1 MSVEEKMQSEQPGR
15 ACRGDPETRERKGS
29 NHVNAGKKRFYGW
42 IVVLGGAVVLGVS
55 HGVVSNCFSLYIIPV
70 STALGINRDT
80 FSVCSM
86 IINGLYAVT
95 SFLAGAIYRR
105 LQLRNTI
112 RVAAV
117 ALPASYFCYSLC
129 RTPAAL
135 YAVSVAV
142 GLSLSFISFVPFTTI
157 IGNWFEEKRGT
168 AMGLCFMGSGLG
180 GMIMNSLTAVLLER
194 CGWERTYQITA
205 GIMLVT
211 LVSMIFLVVRVS
223 PREMGLSPLGLK
235 RGEQERIYG
244 PEAKRAIRSGSFA
257 ALMMVALVV
266 GLNSSVISVLIA
278 PHMMDLGYDA
288 LFAAGVTSAYL
299 GCLALAKVLL
309 GRVFD
314 RVGAV
319 RGTAL
324 SMLGFLGGFLG
335 LYLCRARWA
344 IPLIMLTAL
353 GTAASNVS
361 YPVTTRYAFGTRA
374 YTTLY
379 GYMMGINF
387 VLSSFGAVIAN
398 GIFTSTGSYNPMIL
412 ICMGASVIGLLSLRF
427 MRPVEND

>member
-1 MSVEEKMQSEQPGR
+1 MK
-15 ACRGDPETRERKGS
+15 
-29 NHVNAGKKRFYGW
+29 AGKKIFYGW
-42 IVVLGGAVVLGVS
+42 VVALAGAVVLGVS

-70 STALGINRDT
+70 SEALGIGRDT

-105 LQLRNTI
+105 FRLRNII
-112 RVAAV
+112 RLAAV
-117 ALPASYFCYSLC
+117 ALPVSYFCYSLC

-142 GLSLSFISFVPFTTI
+142 GLSVSFISFVPFTAI

-180 GMIMNSLTAVLLER
+180 GMLMNSLTAVLLER
-194 CGWERTYQITA
+194 CGWVRTYQITA
-205 GIMLVT
+205 GVMLAV
-211 LVSMIFLVVRVS
+211 LCAMVFLVIRVT
-223 PREMGLSPLGLK
+223 PEEMGLSPLGLK
-235 RGEQERIYG
+235 SGETEPVYG
-244 PEAKRAIRSGSFA
+244 PEAKQALRSRSFA
-257 ALMMVALVV
+257 ALMVTALVI
-266 GLNSSVISVLIA
+266 GLNSSVLSVLIA
-278 PHMMDLGYDA
+278 PHLIDLGYST

-299 GCLALAKVLL
+299 GFLALSKVLL
-309 GRVFD
+309 GRVYD
-314 RVGAV
+314 RVGAI

-324 SMLGFLGGFLG
+324 SLLGFLLGFLG
-335 LYLCRARWA
+335 LYLSRAGWA
-344 IPLIMLTAL
+344 IPLIMLAAL

-379 GYMMGINF
+379 GYMMGLNF
-387 VLSSFGAVIAN
+387 VVSSLGAVIAN
-398 GIFTSTGSYNPMIL
+398 GIFTGTGSYNGIIL
-412 ICMGASVIGLLSLRF
+412 ICVAASLLGLVSLRF
-427 MRPVEND
+427 VRPAASEP

>member
-1 MSVEEKMQSEQPGR
+1 MK
-15 ACRGDPETRERKGS
+15 
-29 NHVNAGKKRFYGW
+29 AGEKRFYGW
-42 IVVLGGAVVLGVS
+42 VVALAGAVALGVS

-70 STALGINRDT
+70 SEALGIHRDT

-105 LQLRNTI
+105 LRLRNTI
-112 RVAAV
+112 RAAAV
-117 ALPASYFCYSLC
+117 ALPVSYFCYSLC

-142 GLSLSFISFVPFTTI
+142 GLSVSFISFVPFTVI

-168 AMGLCFMGSGLG
+168 AMGLCFMGSGLW
-180 GMIMNSLTAVLLER
+180 GMIMNSLTAVLLDR
-194 CGWERTYQITA
+194 CGWVRTYQITA
-205 GIMLVT
+205 GIML
-211 LVSMIFLVVRVS
+211 LVLTSIIFLVIRVT
-223 PREMGLSPLGLK
+223 PEEMGLRPLGLK
-235 RGEQERIYG
+235 SGKEEAVYG
-244 PEAKRAIRSGSFA
+244 PEAKQAIRSRSFT
-257 ALMMVALVV
+257 ALMAVALVV

-278 PHMMDLGYDA
+278 PHLIDLGYSTM
-288 LFAAGVTSAYL
+288 FAAGATSVYL

-309 GRVFD
+309 GRVYD
-314 RVGAV
+314 RIGAV

-324 SMLGFLGGFLG
+324 SLLGFMLGFLGLFLS
-335 LYLCRARWA
+335 RAPWA
-344 IPLIMLTAL
+344 VPLIMLNAM

-379 GYMMGINF
+379 GYMMGLNF

-398 GIFTSTGSYNPMIL
+398 GIFTSTGSYNGIIL
-412 ICMGASVIGLLSLRF
+412 ICIAAGLVGLVSLRF
-427 MRPVEND
+427 VRPAAKEAEGIAFHA

>member
-1 MSVEEKMQSEQPGR
+1 MK
-15 ACRGDPETRERKGS
+15 
-29 NHVNAGKKRFYGW
+29 AGEKRFYGW
-42 IVVLGGAVVLGVS
+42 VVALAGAVALGVS

-70 STALGINRDT
+70 SEALGIHRDT

-105 LQLRNTI
+105 LRLRNTI
-112 RVAAV
+112 RAAAV
-117 ALPASYFCYSLC
+117 ALPVSYFCYSLC

-142 GLSLSFISFVPFTTI
+142 GLSVSFISFVPFTVI

-180 GMIMNSLTAVLLER
+180 GMIMNSLTAVLLDR
-194 CGWERTYQITA
+194 CGWVRTYQITA
-205 GIMLVT
+205 GIML
-211 LVSMIFLVVRVS
+211 LVLTSMIFLVIRVT
-223 PREMGLSPLGLK
+223 PEEMGLRPLGLK
-235 RGEQERIYG
+235 SGKEEAVYG
-244 PEAKRAIRSGSFA
+244 PEAKQAIRSRSFA
-257 ALMMVALVV
+257 ALMAVALVV

-278 PHMMDLGYDA
+278 PHLIDLGYSTM
-288 LFAAGVTSAYL
+288 FAAGATSVYL

-309 GRVFD
+309 GRVYD
-314 RVGAV
+314 RIGAV

-324 SMLGFLGGFLG
+324 SLLGFMLGFLGLFLS
-335 LYLCRARWA
+335 RAPWA
-344 IPLIMLTAL
+344 VPLIMLNAM

-379 GYMMGINF
+379 GYMMGLNF

-398 GIFTSTGSYNPMIL
+398 GIFTSTGSYNGIIL
-412 ICMGASVIGLLSLRF
+412 ICIAAGLVGLVSLRF
-427 MRPVEND
+427 VRPAAKEAEGIAFHA

>member
-1 MSVEEKMQSEQPGR
+1 MK
-15 ACRGDPETRERKGS
+15 
-29 NHVNAGKKRFYGW
+29 AGKKIFYGW
-42 IVVLGGAVVLGVS
+42 VVALAGAVVLGVS

-70 STALGINRDT
+70 SEALGIGRDT

-105 LQLRNTI
+105 FRLRNII
-112 RVAAV
+112 RLAAV
-117 ALPASYFCYSLC
+117 ALPVSYFCYSLC

-142 GLSLSFISFVPFTTI
+142 GLSVSFISFVPFTAI

-180 GMIMNSLTAVLLER
+180 GMLMNSLTAVLLER
-194 CGWERTYQITA
+194 CGWVRTYQITA
-205 GIMLVT
+205 GVMLAV
-211 LVSMIFLVVRVS
+211 LCAMVFLVIRVT
-223 PREMGLSPLGLK
+223 PEEMGLSPLGLK
-235 RGEQERIYG
+235 SGEKEPVYG
-244 PEAKRAIRSGSFA
+244 PEAKRALRSRSFA
-257 ALMMVALVV
+257 ALMVTALII
-266 GLNSSVISVLIA
+266 GLNSSVLSVLIA
-278 PHMMDLGYDA
+278 PHLIDLGYST

-299 GCLALAKVLL
+299 GFLALSKVLL
-309 GRVFD
+309 GRVYD
-314 RVGAV
+314 RVGAI

-324 SMLGFLGGFLG
+324 SLLGFLLGFLG
-335 LYLCRARWA
+335 LYLSRAGWA
-344 IPLIMLTAL
+344 IPLIMLAAL

-379 GYMMGINF
+379 GYMMGLNF
-387 VLSSFGAVIAN
+387 VVSSLGAVIAN
-398 GIFTSTGSYNPMIL
+398 SIFTGTGSYNGIIL
-412 ICMGASVIGLLSLRF
+412 ICVAASLLGLVSLRF
-427 MRPVEND
+427 VRPAASEP

>member
-1 MSVEEKMQSEQPGR
+1 MK
-15 ACRGDPETRERKGS
+15 
-29 NHVNAGKKRFYGW
+29 AGKKIFYGW
-42 IVVLGGAVVLGVS
+42 VVALAGAVVLGVS

-70 STALGINRDT
+70 SEALGIGRDT

-105 LQLRNTI
+105 FRLRNII
-112 RVAAV
+112 RLAAV
-117 ALPASYFCYSLC
+117 ALPVSYFCYSLC

-142 GLSLSFISFVPFTTI
+142 GLSVSFISFVPFTAI

-180 GMIMNSLTAVLLER
+180 GMLMNSLTAVLLER
-194 CGWERTYQITA
+194 CGWARTYQITA
-205 GIMLVT
+205 GVMLAV
-211 LVSMIFLVVRVS
+211 LCAMVFLVIRVT
-223 PREMGLSPLGLK
+223 PEEMGLSPLGLK
-235 RGEQERIYG
+235 SGEKEPVYG
-244 PEAKRAIRSGSFA
+244 PEAKQALRSRSFA
-257 ALMMVALVV
+257 ALMVTALVI
-266 GLNSSVISVLIA
+266 GLNSSVLSVLIA
-278 PHMMDLGYDA
+278 PHLIDLGYST

-299 GCLALAKVLL
+299 GFLALSKVLL
-309 GRVFD
+309 GRVYD
-314 RVGAV
+314 RVGAI

-324 SMLGFLGGFLG
+324 SLLGFLLGFLG
-335 LYLCRARWA
+335 LYLSRAGWA
-344 IPLIMLTAL
+344 IPLIMLAAL

-379 GYMMGINF
+379 GYMMGLNF
-387 VLSSFGAVIAN
+387 VVSSLGAVIAN
-398 GIFTSTGSYNPMIL
+398 GIFTGTGSYNGIIL
-412 ICMGASVIGLLSLRF
+412 ICVAASLLGLVSLRF
-427 MRPVEND
+427 VRPAASEP

>member
-1 MSVEEKMQSEQPGR
+1 VK
-15 ACRGDPETRERKGS
+15 
-29 NHVNAGKKRFYGW
+29 AGKKIFYGW
-42 IVVLGGAVVLGVS
+42 VVALAGAVVLGVS

-70 STALGINRDT
+70 SEALGIGRDT

-105 LQLRNTI
+105 LRLRNTI

-117 ALPASYFCYSLC
+117 ALPVSYFCYSLC

-142 GLSLSFISFVPFTTI
+142 GLSVSFISFVPFTAI

-180 GMIMNSLTAVLLER
+180 GMLMNSLTAVLLER
-194 CGWERTYQITA
+194 CGWVRTYQITA
-205 GIMLVT
+205 GVMLAV
-211 LVSMIFLVVRVS
+211 LCAMVCRVS
-223 PREMGLSPLGLK
+223 RVTPEEMGLSPLGLK
-235 RGEQERIYG
+235 SGEKEPVYG
-244 PEAKRAIRSGSFA
+244 PEAKQALRSHSFA
-257 ALMMVALVV
+257 ALMVTALVI
-266 GLNSSVISVLIA
+266 GLNSSVLSVLIA
-278 PHMMDLGYDA
+278 PHLIDLGYST

-299 GCLALAKVLL
+299 GFLALSKVLL
-309 GRVFD
+309 GRVYD
-314 RVGAV
+314 RVGAI

-324 SMLGFLGGFLG
+324 SLLGFLLGFLG
-335 LYLCRARWA
+335 LYLSRAGWA
-344 IPLIMLTAL
+344 IPLIMLAAL

-379 GYMMGINF
+379 GYMMGLNF
-387 VLSSFGAVIAN
+387 VVSSLGAVIAN
-398 GIFTSTGSYNPMIL
+398 GIFTGTGSYNGIIL
-412 ICMGASVIGLLSLRF
+412 ICVAASLLGLVSLRF
-427 MRPVEND
+427 VRPAASEP

>member
-1 MSVEEKMQSEQPGR
+1 MK
-15 ACRGDPETRERKGS
+15 
-29 NHVNAGKKRFYGW
+29 AGKKIFYGW
-42 IVVLGGAVVLGVS
+42 VVALAGAVVLGVS

-70 STALGINRDT
+70 SEALGIGRDT

-105 LQLRNTI
+105 FRLRNII
-112 RVAAV
+112 RLAAV
-117 ALPASYFCYSLC
+117 ALPVSYFCYSLC

-142 GLSLSFISFVPFTTI
+142 GLSVSFISFVPFTAI

-180 GMIMNSLTAVLLER
+180 GMLMNSLTAVLLER
-194 CGWERTYQITA
+194 CGWARTYQITA
-205 GIMLVT
+205 GVMLAV
-211 LVSMIFLVVRVS
+211 LCAMVFLVIRVT
-223 PREMGLSPLGLK
+223 PEEMGLSPLGLK
-235 RGEQERIYG
+235 SGEKEPVYG
-244 PEAKRAIRSGSFA
+244 PEAKQALRSRSFA
-257 ALMMVALVV
+257 ALMVTALII
-266 GLNSSVISVLIA
+266 GLNSSVLSVLIA
-278 PHMMDLGYDA
+278 PHLIDLGYST

-299 GCLALAKVLL
+299 GFLALSKVLL
-309 GRVFD
+309 GRVYD
-314 RVGAV
+314 RVGAI

-324 SMLGFLGGFLG
+324 SLLGFLLGFLG
-335 LYLCRARWA
+335 LYLSRAGWA
-344 IPLIMLTAL
+344 IPLIMLAAL

-379 GYMMGINF
+379 GYMMGLNF
-387 VLSSFGAVIAN
+387 VVSSLGAVIAN
-398 GIFTSTGSYNPMIL
+398 GIFTGTGSYNGIIL
-412 ICMGASVIGLLSLRF
+412 ICVAASLLGLVSLRF
-427 MRPVEND
+427 VRPAASEP

>member
-1 MSVEEKMQSEQPGR
+1 MK
-15 ACRGDPETRERKGS
+15 
-29 NHVNAGKKRFYGW
+29 AGKKIFYGW
-42 IVVLGGAVVLGVS
+42 VVALAGAVVLGVS

-70 STALGINRDT
+70 SEALGIGRDT

-105 LQLRNTI
+105 FRLRNII
-112 RVAAV
+112 RLAAV
-117 ALPASYFCYSLC
+117 ALPVSYFCYSLC

-142 GLSLSFISFVPFTTI
+142 GLSVSFISFVPFTAI

-180 GMIMNSLTAVLLER
+180 GMLMNSLTAVLLER
-194 CGWERTYQITA
+194 CGWVRTYQITA
-205 GIMLVT
+205 GVMLAV
-211 LVSMIFLVVRVS
+211 LCAMVFLVIRVT
-223 PREMGLSPLGLK
+223 PEEMGLSPLGLK
-235 RGEQERIYG
+235 SGEKEPVYG
-244 PEAKRAIRSGSFA
+244 PEAKQALRSRSFA
-257 ALMMVALVV
+257 ALMVTALVI
-266 GLNSSVISVLIA
+266 GLNSSVLSVLIA
-278 PHMMDLGYDA
+278 PHLIDLGYST

-299 GCLALAKVLL
+299 GFLALSKVLL
-309 GRVFD
+309 GRVYD
-314 RVGAV
+314 RVGAI

-324 SMLGFLGGFLG
+324 SLLGFLLGFLG
-335 LYLCRARWA
+335 LYLSRAGWA
-344 IPLIMLTAL
+344 IPLIMLAAL

-379 GYMMGINF
+379 GYMMGLNF
-387 VLSSFGAVIAN
+387 VVSSLGAVIAN
-398 GIFTSTGSYNPMIL
+398 GIFTGTGSYNGIIL
-412 ICMGASVIGLLSLRF
+412 ICVAASLLGLVSLRF
-427 MRPVEND
+427 VRPAASEP

>member
-1 MSVEEKMQSEQPGR
+1 MK
-15 ACRGDPETRERKGS
+15 
-29 NHVNAGKKRFYGW
+29 AGKKIFYGW
-42 IVVLGGAVVLGVS
+42 VVALAGALVLGVS

-70 STALGINRDT
+70 SEALGIGRDT

-105 LQLRNTI
+105 FRLRNII
-112 RVAAV
+112 RLAAV
-117 ALPASYFCYSLC
+117 ALPVSYFCYSLC

-142 GLSLSFISFVPFTTI
+142 GLSVSFISFVPFTAI

-180 GMIMNSLTAVLLER
+180 GMLMNSLTAILLER
-194 CGWERTYQITA
+194 CGWARTYQITA
-205 GIMLVT
+205 GVMLAV
-211 LVSMIFLVVRVS
+211 LCAMVFLVIRVT
-223 PREMGLSPLGLK
+223 PEEMGLSPLGLK
-235 RGEQERIYG
+235 SGEKEPVYG
-244 PEAKRAIRSGSFA
+244 PEAKQALHSRSFA
-257 ALMMVALVV
+257 ALMVTALII
-266 GLNSSVISVLIA
+266 GLNSSVLSVLIA
-278 PHMMDLGYDA
+278 PHLIDLGYST

-299 GCLALAKVLL
+299 GFLALSKVLL
-309 GRVFD
+309 GRVYD
-314 RVGAV
+314 RVGAI

-324 SMLGFLGGFLG
+324 SLLGFLLGFLG
-335 LYLCRARWA
+335 LYLSRAGWA
-344 IPLIMLTAL
+344 IPLIMLAAL

-379 GYMMGINF
+379 GYMMGLNF
-387 VLSSFGAVIAN
+387 VVSSLGAVIAN
-398 GIFTSTGSYNPMIL
+398 GIFTGTGSYNGIIL
-412 ICMGASVIGLLSLRF
+412 ICVAASLLGLVSLRF
-427 MRPVEND
+427 VRPAASEP

>member
-1 MSVEEKMQSEQPGR
+1 VK
-15 ACRGDPETRERKGS
+15 
-29 NHVNAGKKRFYGW
+29 AGKKIFYGW
-42 IVVLGGAVVLGVS
+42 VVALAGAVVLGVS

-70 STALGINRDT
+70 SEALGIGRDT

-105 LQLRNTI
+105 LRLRNTI

-117 ALPASYFCYSLC
+117 ALPVSYFCYSLC

-142 GLSLSFISFVPFTTI
+142 GLSVSFISFVPFTAI

-180 GMIMNSLTAVLLER
+180 GMLMNSLTAVLLER
-194 CGWERTYQITA
+194 CGWVRTYQITA
-205 GIMLVT
+205 GVMLAV
-211 LVSMIFLVVRVS
+211 LCAMVFLVIRVT
-223 PREMGLSPLGLK
+223 PEEMGLSPLGLK
-235 RGEQERIYG
+235 SGEKEPVYG
-244 PEAKRAIRSGSFA
+244 PEAKQALRSRSFA
-257 ALMMVALVV
+257 ALMVTALII
-266 GLNSSVISVLIA
+266 GLNSSVLSVLIA
-278 PHMMDLGYDA
+278 PHLIDLGYST

-299 GCLALAKVLL
+299 GFLALSKVLL
-309 GRVFD
+309 GRVYD
-314 RVGAV
+314 RVGAI

-324 SMLGFLGGFLG
+324 SLLGFLLGFLG
-335 LYLCRARWA
+335 LYLSRAGWA
-344 IPLIMLTAL
+344 IPLIMLAAL

-379 GYMMGINF
+379 GYMMGLNF
-387 VLSSFGAVIAN
+387 VVSSLGAVIAN
-398 GIFTSTGSYNPMIL
+398 GIFTGTGSYNGIIL
-412 ICMGASVIGLLSLRF
+412 ICVAASLLGLVSLRF
-427 MRPVEND
+427 VRPAASEP

>member
-1 MSVEEKMQSEQPGR
+1 M
-15 ACRGDPETRERKGS
+15 AL
-29 NHVNAGKKRFYGW
+29 A
-42 IVVLGGAVVLGVS
+42 GAVVLGVS

-70 STALGINRDT
+70 SEALGIHRDT

-105 LQLRNTI
+105 LRLRNTI

-117 ALPASYFCYSLC
+117 ALPVSYFCYSLC

-142 GLSLSFISFVPFTTI
+142 GLSVSFISFVPFTVI

-180 GMIMNSLTAVLLER
+180 GMIMNSLTAVLLDR
-194 CGWERTYQITA
+194 CGWRSTYQITA
-205 GIMLVT
+205 GIML
-211 LVSMIFLVVRVS
+211 LVLTSMIFLVVRVT
-223 PREMGLSPLGLK
+223 PEEMGLRPLGLK
-235 RGEQERIYG
+235 SGKAEEVYG
-244 PEAKRAIRSGSFA
+244 PEAKQAVRSRSFA
-257 ALMMVALVV
+257 ALMAVALVV

-278 PHMMDLGYDA
+278 PHLIDLGYSTM
-288 LFAAGVTSAYL
+288 FAAGATSVYL

-309 GRVFD
+309 GRVYD
-314 RVGAV
+314 RIGAV

-324 SMLGFLGGFLG
+324 SLLGFMLGFLGLFLS
-335 LYLCRARWA
+335 RASWA
-344 IPLIMLTAL
+344 VPLIMLNAM

-379 GYMMGINF
+379 GYMMGLNF

-398 GIFTSTGSYNPMIL
+398 GIFTSTGSYNGIIL
-412 ICMGASVIGLLSLRF
+412 ICIAAGLVGLVSLRF
-427 MRPVEND
+427 VRPAVRETEEASSSTLSS

>member
-1 MSVEEKMQSEQPGR
+1 MK
-15 ACRGDPETRERKGS
+15 
-29 NHVNAGKKRFYGW
+29 AGKKIFYGW
-42 IVVLGGAVVLGVS
+42 VVALAGAVVLGVS

-70 STALGINRDT
+70 SEALGIGRDT

-105 LQLRNTI
+105 LRLRNTI

-117 ALPASYFCYSLC
+117 ALPVSYFCYSLC

-142 GLSLSFISFVPFTTI
+142 GLSVSFISFVPFTAI

-180 GMIMNSLTAVLLER
+180 GMLMNSLTAVLLER
-194 CGWERTYQITA
+194 CGWARTYQITA
-205 GIMLVT
+205 GVMLAV
-211 LVSMIFLVVRVS
+211 LCAMVFLVIRVT
-223 PREMGLSPLGLK
+223 PEEMGLSPLGLK
-235 RGEQERIYG
+235 SGEKEPVYG
-244 PEAKRAIRSGSFA
+244 PEAKQALRSHSFA
-257 ALMMVALVV
+257 ALMVTALVI
-266 GLNSSVISVLIA
+266 GLNSSVLSVLIA
-278 PHMMDLGYDA
+278 PHLIDLGYST

-299 GCLALAKVLL
+299 GFLALSKVLL
-309 GRVFD
+309 GRVYD
-314 RVGAV
+314 RVGAI

-324 SMLGFLGGFLG
+324 SLLGFLLGFLG
-335 LYLCRARWA
+335 LYLSRAGWA
-344 IPLIMLTAL
+344 IPLIMLAAL

-379 GYMMGINF
+379 GYMMGLNF
-387 VLSSFGAVIAN
+387 VVSSLGAVIAN
-398 GIFTSTGSYNPMIL
+398 GIFTGTGSYNGIIL
-412 ICMGASVIGLLSLRF
+412 ICVAASLLGLVSLRF
-427 MRPVEND
+427 VRPAASEP

>member
-1 MSVEEKMQSEQPGR
+1 MK
-15 ACRGDPETRERKGS
+15 
-29 NHVNAGKKRFYGW
+29 AGEKRFYGW
-42 IVVLGGAVVLGVS
+42 VVALAGAVALGVS

-70 STALGINRDT
+70 SEALGIHRDT

-105 LQLRNTI
+105 LRLRNTI

-117 ALPASYFCYSLC
+117 ALPVSYFCYSLC

-142 GLSLSFISFVPFTTI
+142 GLSVSFISFVPFTVI

-180 GMIMNSLTAVLLER
+180 GMIMNSLTAVLLDR
-194 CGWERTYQITA
+194 CGWRSTYQITA
-205 GIMLVT
+205 GIML
-211 LVSMIFLVVRVS
+211 LVLTSMIFLVVRVT
-223 PREMGLSPLGLK
+223 PEEMGLRPLGLK
-235 RGEQERIYG
+235 SGKAEEVYG
-244 PEAKRAIRSGSFA
+244 PEAKQAVRSRSFA
-257 ALMMVALVV
+257 ALMAVALVV

-278 PHMMDLGYDA
+278 PHLIDLGYSTM
-288 LFAAGVTSAYL
+288 FAAGATSVYL

-309 GRVFD
+309 GRVYD
-314 RVGAV
+314 RIGAV

-324 SMLGFLGGFLG
+324 SLLGFMLGFLGLFLS
-335 LYLCRARWA
+335 RASWA
-344 IPLIMLTAL
+344 VPLIMLNAM

-379 GYMMGINF
+379 GYMMGLNF

-398 GIFTSTGSYNPMIL
+398 GIFTSTGSYNGIIL
-412 ICMGASVIGLLSLRF
+412 ICIAAGLVGLVSLRF
-427 MRPVEND
+427 VRPAVREPEEASSSTLSS

>member
-1 MSVEEKMQSEQPGR
+1 MK
-15 ACRGDPETRERKGS
+15 
-29 NHVNAGKKRFYGW
+29 AGEKRFYGW
-42 IVVLGGAVVLGVS
+42 VVALAGAVVLGVS

-70 STALGINRDT
+70 SEALGIHRDT

-105 LQLRNTI
+105 LRLRNTI

-117 ALPASYFCYSLC
+117 ALPVSYFCYSLC

-142 GLSLSFISFVPFTTI
+142 GLSVSFISFVPFTVI

-180 GMIMNSLTAVLLER
+180 GMIMNSLTAVLLDR
-194 CGWERTYQITA
+194 CGWRSTYQITA
-205 GIMLVT
+205 GIML
-211 LVSMIFLVVRVS
+211 LVLTSMIFLVVRVT
-223 PREMGLSPLGLK
+223 PEEMGLRPLGLK
-235 RGEQERIYG
+235 SGKEEAVYG
-244 PEAKRAIRSGSFA
+244 PEAKQAVRSRSFA
-257 ALMMVALVV
+257 ALMAVALVV

-278 PHMMDLGYDA
+278 PHLIDLGYSTM
-288 LFAAGVTSAYL
+288 FAAGATSVYL

-309 GRVFD
+309 GRVYD
-314 RVGAV
+314 RIGAV

-324 SMLGFLGGFLG
+324 SLLGFMLGFLGLFLS
-335 LYLCRARWA
+335 RASWA
-344 IPLIMLTAL
+344 VPLIMLNAM

-379 GYMMGINF
+379 GYMMGLNF

-398 GIFTSTGSYNPMIL
+398 GIFTSTGSYNGIIL
-412 ICMGASVIGLLSLRF
+412 ICIAAGLVGLVSLRF
-427 MRPVEND
+427 VRPAVREPEEASSSTLSS

>member
-1 MSVEEKMQSEQPGR
+1 MK
-15 ACRGDPETRERKGS
+15 
-29 NHVNAGKKRFYGW
+29 AGEKRFYGW
-42 IVVLGGAVVLGVS
+42 VVALAGAVVLGVS

-70 STALGINRDT
+70 SEALGIHRDT

-105 LQLRNTI
+105 LRLRNTI

-117 ALPASYFCYSLC
+117 ALPVSYFCYSLC

-142 GLSLSFISFVPFTTI
+142 GLSVSFISFVPFTVI

-180 GMIMNSLTAVLLER
+180 GMIMNSLTAVLLDR
-194 CGWERTYQITA
+194 CGWRSTYQITA
-205 GIMLVT
+205 GIML
-211 LVSMIFLVVRVS
+211 LVLTSMIFLVIRVT
-223 PREMGLSPLGLK
+223 PEEMGLRPLGLK
-235 RGEQERIYG
+235 SGKEEAVYG
-244 PEAKRAIRSGSFA
+244 PEAKQAVRSRSFA
-257 ALMMVALVV
+257 ALMAVALVV

-278 PHMMDLGYDA
+278 PHLIDLGYSTM
-288 LFAAGVTSAYL
+288 FAAGATSVYL

-309 GRVFD
+309 GRVYD
-314 RVGAV
+314 RIGAV

-324 SMLGFLGGFLG
+324 SLLGFMLGFLGLFLS
-335 LYLCRARWA
+335 RASWA
-344 IPLIMLTAL
+344 VPLIMLNAM

-379 GYMMGINF
+379 GYMMGLNF

-398 GIFTSTGSYNPMIL
+398 GIFTSTGSYNGIIL
-412 ICMGASVIGLLSLRF
+412 ICIAAGLVGLVSLRF
-427 MRPVEND
+427 VRPAVREPEEASSSTLSS

>member
-1 MSVEEKMQSEQPGR
+1 M
-15 ACRGDPETRERKGS
+15 AL
-29 NHVNAGKKRFYGW
+29 A
-42 IVVLGGAVVLGVS
+42 GAVVLGVS

-70 STALGINRDT
+70 SEALGIGRDT

-105 LQLRNTI
+105 FRLRNII
-112 RVAAV
+112 RLAAV
-117 ALPASYFCYSLC
+117 ALPVSYFCYSLC

-142 GLSLSFISFVPFTTI
+142 GLSVSFISFVPFTAI

-180 GMIMNSLTAVLLER
+180 GMLMNSLTAVLLER
-194 CGWERTYQITA
+194 CGWVRTYQITA
-205 GIMLVT
+205 GVMLAV
-211 LVSMIFLVVRVS
+211 LCAMVFLVIRVT
-223 PREMGLSPLGLK
+223 PEEMGLSPLGLK
-235 RGEQERIYG
+235 SGETEPVYG
-244 PEAKRAIRSGSFA
+244 PEAKQALRSRSFA
-257 ALMMVALVV
+257 ALMVTALVI
-266 GLNSSVISVLIA
+266 GLNSSVLSVLIA
-278 PHMMDLGYDA
+278 PHLIDLGYST

-299 GCLALAKVLL
+299 GFLALSKVLL
-309 GRVFD
+309 GRVYD
-314 RVGAV
+314 RVGAI

-324 SMLGFLGGFLG
+324 SLLGFLLGFLG
-335 LYLCRARWA
+335 LYLSRAGWA
-344 IPLIMLTAL
+344 IPLIMLAAL

-379 GYMMGINF
+379 GYMMGLNF
-387 VLSSFGAVIAN
+387 VVSSLGAVIAN
-398 GIFTSTGSYNPMIL
+398 GIFTGTGSYNGIIL
-412 ICMGASVIGLLSLRF
+412 ICVAASLLGLVSLRF
-427 MRPVEND
+427 VRPAASEP

>member
-1 MSVEEKMQSEQPGR
+1 MK
-15 ACRGDPETRERKGS
+15 
-29 NHVNAGKKRFYGW
+29 AGEKRFYGW
-42 IVVLGGAVVLGVS
+42 VVALAGAVVLGVS

-70 STALGINRDT
+70 SEALGIHRDT

-105 LQLRNTI
+105 LRLRNTI

-117 ALPASYFCYSLC
+117 ALPVSYFCYSLC

-142 GLSLSFISFVPFTTI
+142 GLSVSFISFVPFTVI

-180 GMIMNSLTAVLLER
+180 GMIMNSLTAVLLDR
-194 CGWERTYQITA
+194 CGWRSTYQITA
-205 GIMLVT
+205 GIML
-211 LVSMIFLVVRVS
+211 LVLTSMIFLVIRVT
-223 PREMGLSPLGLK
+223 PEEMGLRPLGLK
-235 RGEQERIYG
+235 SGKEEAVYG
-244 PEAKRAIRSGSFA
+244 PEAKQAVRSRSFA
-257 ALMMVALVV
+257 ALMAVALVV

-278 PHMMDLGYDA
+278 PHLIDLGYSTM
-288 LFAAGVTSAYL
+288 FAAGATSVYL

-309 GRVFD
+309 GRVYD
-314 RVGAV
+314 RIGAV

-324 SMLGFLGGFLG
+324 SLLGFMLGFLGLFLS
-335 LYLCRARWA
+335 RAPWA
-344 IPLIMLTAL
+344 VPLIMLNAM

-379 GYMMGINF
+379 GYMMGLNF

-398 GIFTSTGSYNPMIL
+398 GIFTSTGSYNGIIL
-412 ICMGASVIGLLSLRF
+412 ICIAAGLVGLVSLRF
-427 MRPVEND
+427 VRPAVREPEEASSSTLSS

>member
-1 MSVEEKMQSEQPGR
+1 MK
-15 ACRGDPETRERKGS
+15 
-29 NHVNAGKKRFYGW
+29 AGKKIFYGW
-42 IVVLGGAVVLGVS
+42 VVALAGAVVLGVS

-70 STALGINRDT
+70 SEALGIGRDT

-105 LQLRNTI
+105 LRLRNTI

-117 ALPASYFCYSLC
+117 ALPVSYFCYSLC

-142 GLSLSFISFVPFTTI
+142 GLSVSFISFVPFTAI

-180 GMIMNSLTAVLLER
+180 GMLMNSLTAVLLER
-194 CGWERTYQITA
+194 CGWVRTYQITA
-205 GIMLVT
+205 GVMLAV
-211 LVSMIFLVVRVS
+211 LCAMVFLVIRVT
-223 PREMGLSPLGLK
+223 PEEMGLSPLGLK
-235 RGEQERIYG
+235 SGEKEPVYG
-244 PEAKRAIRSGSFA
+244 PEAKQALRSRSFA
-257 ALMMVALVV
+257 ALMVTALII
-266 GLNSSVISVLIA
+266 GLNSSVLSVLIA
-278 PHMMDLGYDA
+278 PHLIDLGYST
-288 LFAAGVTSAYL
+288 LFAAGITSAYL
-299 GCLALAKVLL
+299 GFLALSKVLL
-309 GRVFD
+309 GRVYD
-314 RVGAV
+314 RVGAI

-324 SMLGFLGGFLG
+324 SLLGFLLGFLG
-335 LYLCRARWA
+335 LYLSRAGWA
-344 IPLIMLTAL
+344 IPLIMLAAL

-379 GYMMGINF
+379 GYMMGLNF
-387 VLSSFGAVIAN
+387 VVSSLGAVIAN
-398 GIFTSTGSYNPMIL
+398 GIFTGTGSYNGIIL
-412 ICMGASVIGLLSLRF
+412 ICVAASLLGLVSLRF
-427 MRPVEND
+427 VRPAASEP

>member
-1 MSVEEKMQSEQPGR
+1 MK
-15 ACRGDPETRERKGS
+15 
-29 NHVNAGKKRFYGW
+29 AGKKIFYGW
-42 IVVLGGAVVLGVS
+42 VVALAGAVVLGVS

-70 STALGINRDT
+70 SEALGIGRDT

-105 LQLRNTI
+105 FRLRNII
-112 RVAAV
+112 RLAAV
-117 ALPASYFCYSLC
+117 ALPVSYFCYSLC

-142 GLSLSFISFVPFTTI
+142 GLSVSFISFVPFTAI

-180 GMIMNSLTAVLLER
+180 GMLMNSLTAVLLER
-194 CGWERTYQITA
+194 CGWVRTYQITA
-205 GIMLVT
+205 GVMLAV
-211 LVSMIFLVVRVS
+211 LCAMVFLVIRVT
-223 PREMGLSPLGLK
+223 PEEMGLSPLGLK
-235 RGEQERIYG
+235 SGEKEPVYG
-244 PEAKRAIRSGSFA
+244 PEAKQALRSRSFA
-257 ALMMVALVV
+257 ALMVTALII
-266 GLNSSVISVLIA
+266 GLNSSVLSVLIA
-278 PHMMDLGYDA
+278 PHLIDLGYST

-299 GCLALAKVLL
+299 GFLALSKVLL
-309 GRVFD
+309 GRVYD
-314 RVGAV
+314 RVGAI

-324 SMLGFLGGFLG
+324 SLLGFLLGFLG
-335 LYLCRARWA
+335 LYLSRAGWA
-344 IPLIMLTAL
+344 IPLIMLAAL

-379 GYMMGINF
+379 GYMMGLNF
-387 VLSSFGAVIAN
+387 VVSSLGAVIAN
-398 GIFTSTGSYNPMIL
+398 GIFTGTGSYNGIIL
-412 ICMGASVIGLLSLRF
+412 ICVAASLLGLVSLRF
-427 MRPVEND
+427 VRPAASEP